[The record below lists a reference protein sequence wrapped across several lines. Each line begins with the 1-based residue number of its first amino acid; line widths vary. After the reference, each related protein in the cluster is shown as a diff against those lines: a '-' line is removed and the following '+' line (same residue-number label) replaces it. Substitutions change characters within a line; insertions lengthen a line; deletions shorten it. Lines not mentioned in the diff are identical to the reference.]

1 MKIRRGGGGGHSYKV
16 RYGSRSTGR
25 PKPRQDKR
33 LRARRQNRVGIVKF
47 QAA

>member
-1 MKIRRGGGGGHSYKV
+1 MKIRRGGGGHSYKV
-16 RYGSRSTGR
+16 RYGIRSTGR
-25 PKPRQDKR
+25 HKPWQEKK